1 MITAILTALVVGAVV
16 GALGRLVLPG
26 RQNVSMALTV
36 LVGVIAAVIG
46 TAIARAFGLADTHG
60 IDWVELLIQVALA
73 AVGVSLV
80 AGRRP
85 GVR

>member
-46 TAIARAFGLADTHG
+46 TAIARAFGLTGTRG
-60 IDWVELLIQVALA
+60 IDWIELGIQVALA
-73 AVGVSLV
+73 AVGVGLV